1 MRPCGKPEE
10 SQKENVV
17 SGEDSTNSRLFCRAF
32 SAIVKVNSE
41 TGKTVRLNENAAFR
55 IKYLGNPDL
64 ADPTASP
71 NYGKY
76 LPNGSDYND
85 GDGSGKNNYIFKCD
99 ENGQIVLPYML
110 EYGNY
115 QLEEVT
121 VPEGY
126 FVGEYNEKG
135 EGSNAEM
142 PKDFED
148 AVVIYDSKGNKPHAA
163 SGRQGLCDLLS
174 DG

>member
-1 MRPCGKPEE
+1 MLEE
-10 SQKENVV
+10 HEISITYDGELISTDTDNVPKKNKV
-17 SGEDSTNSRLFCRAF
+17 Q
-32 SAIVKVNSE
+32 IVKVNSE

-126 FVGEYNEKG
+126 FVGG
-135 EGSNAEM
+135 
-142 PKDFED
+142 
-148 AVVIYDSKGNKPHAA
+148 I
-163 SGRQGLCDLLS
+163 
-174 DG
+174 